1 MAKFTLPVNSIVKEG
16 KTFKD
21 NFSETPLLKTILVY
35 RYNPDKS
42 ENPRVDKYILD
53 TTNFGPMLLDAL
65 IYIKN
70 NIDSTITFR
79 RSCREGICGSC
90 SMNIDGK
97 NALACTKGIADYG
110 DEIKILNR
118 LYKQRKESY
127 DIYKSKNRE
136 DLANIENLQASIIQE
151 FLPKQLTSEEV
162 EKIIDNIILKLNPEG
177 IKDMGKVMGFA
188 TKELLGQADGKLI
201 SEIVKN
207 KLNEKT
213 Q

>member
-1 MAKFTLPVNSIVKEG
+1 MKLIDKINSKIKESIKQKDSVK
-16 KTFKD
+16 
-21 NFSETPLLKTILVY
+21 
-35 RYNPDKS
+35 
-42 ENPRVDKYILD
+42 LD
-53 TTNFGPMLLDAL
+53 TLRSIKSAIL
-65 IYIKN
+65 IEEKSSKVN
-70 NIDSTITFR
+70 KLSN
-79 RSCREGICGSC
+79 
-90 SMNIDGK
+90 
-97 NALACTKGIADYG
+97 G

-188 TKELLGQADGKLI
+188 TKELLGKADGKLI
-201 SEIVKN
+201 SVIVKN
-207 KLNEKT
+207 KLNEMT

>member
-1 MAKFTLPVNSIVKEG
+1 MKLIDKINSKIKESIKQKDSVK
-16 KTFKD
+16 
-21 NFSETPLLKTILVY
+21 
-35 RYNPDKS
+35 
-42 ENPRVDKYILD
+42 LD
-53 TTNFGPMLLDAL
+53 TLRSIKSAIL
-65 IYIKN
+65 IEEKSSKVN
-70 NIDSTITFR
+70 KLSN
-79 RSCREGICGSC
+79 
-90 SMNIDGK
+90 
-97 NALACTKGIADYG
+97 G

-118 LYKQRKESY
+118 LYKQRRESY

-162 EKIIDNIILKLNPEG
+162 EKIIDNIILKLNPQG

>member
-1 MAKFTLPVNSIVKEG
+1 MKLIDKINSKIKESIKQKDSVK
-16 KTFKD
+16 
-21 NFSETPLLKTILVY
+21 
-35 RYNPDKS
+35 
-42 ENPRVDKYILD
+42 LD
-53 TTNFGPMLLDAL
+53 TLRSIKSAIL
-65 IYIKN
+65 IEEKSSKLN
-70 NIDSTITFR
+70 KLSD
-79 RSCREGICGSC
+79 
-90 SMNIDGK
+90 
-97 NALACTKGIADYG
+97 G

-177 IKDMGKVMGFA
+177 IKDMGKVMGLA
-188 TKELLGQADGKLI
+188 TKELLGKADGKLI
-201 SEIVKN
+201 SVIVKN
-207 KLNEKT
+207 KLNEMT

>member
-1 MAKFTLPVNSIVKEG
+1 MKLIDKINSKIKESIKQKDSVK
-16 KTFKD
+16 
-21 NFSETPLLKTILVY
+21 
-35 RYNPDKS
+35 
-42 ENPRVDKYILD
+42 LD
-53 TTNFGPMLLDAL
+53 TLRSIKSAIL
-65 IYIKN
+65 IEEKSSKVN
-70 NIDSTITFR
+70 KLSD
-79 RSCREGICGSC
+79 
-90 SMNIDGK
+90 
-97 NALACTKGIADYG
+97 G

-177 IKDMGKVMGFA
+177 LKDMGKVMGFA
-188 TKELLGQADGKLI
+188 TKELLGKADGKLI
-201 SEIVKN
+201 SVIVKN
-207 KLNEKT
+207 KLNEMT

>member
-1 MAKFTLPVNSIVKEG
+1 MKLIDKINSKIKESIKQKDSVK
-16 KTFKD
+16 
-21 NFSETPLLKTILVY
+21 
-35 RYNPDKS
+35 
-42 ENPRVDKYILD
+42 LD
-53 TTNFGPMLLDAL
+53 TLRSIKSAIL
-65 IYIKN
+65 IEEKSSKVN
-70 NIDSTITFR
+70 KLSN
-79 RSCREGICGSC
+79 
-90 SMNIDGK
+90 
-97 NALACTKGIADYG
+97 G

-118 LYKQRKESY
+118 LYKQRRESY

-188 TKELLGQADGKLI
+188 TKELLGKADGKLI
-201 SEIVKN
+201 SVIVKN
-207 KLNEKT
+207 KLNEMT

>member
-1 MAKFTLPVNSIVKEG
+1 MKVIDKINSKIKESIKQKDTVKIDTLRSIK
-16 KTFKD
+16 
-21 NFSETPLLKTILVY
+21 SAILIEE
-35 RYNPDKS
+35 KS
-42 ENPRVDKYILD
+42 SKLNKLSD
-53 TTNFGPMLLDAL
+53 
-65 IYIKN
+65 
-70 NIDSTITFR
+70 
-79 RSCREGICGSC
+79 
-90 SMNIDGK
+90 
-97 NALACTKGIADYG
+97 G

-177 IKDMGKVMGFA
+177 IKDMGKVMGLA
-188 TKELLGQADGKLI
+188 TKELLGKADGKLI
-201 SEIVKN
+201 SVIVKDR
-207 KLNEKT
+207 LNEMT

>member
-1 MAKFTLPVNSIVKEG
+1 MKLIDKINSKIKESIKQKDSVK
-16 KTFKD
+16 
-21 NFSETPLLKTILVY
+21 
-35 RYNPDKS
+35 
-42 ENPRVDKYILD
+42 LD
-53 TTNFGPMLLDAL
+53 TLRSIKSAIL
-65 IYIKN
+65 IEEKSSKLN
-70 NIDSTITFR
+70 ELSD
-79 RSCREGICGSC
+79 
-90 SMNIDGK
+90 
-97 NALACTKGIADYG
+97 G

-162 EKIIDNIILKLNPEG
+162 ERIIDDIILKLNPEG

-188 TKELLGQADGKLI
+188 TKELLGKADGKLI
-201 SEIVKN
+201 SVIVKN
-207 KLNEKT
+207 KLNEMT

>member
-1 MAKFTLPVNSIVKEG
+1 MRLIDKINSKIKESI
-16 KTFKD
+16 KQKD
-21 NFSETPLLKTILVY
+21 VTK
-35 RYNPDKS
+35 
-42 ENPRVDKYILD
+42 LD
-53 TTNFGPMLLDAL
+53 TLRSIKSAIL
-65 IYIKN
+65 IEEKSSKVN
-70 NIDSTITFR
+70 KLSN
-79 RSCREGICGSC
+79 
-90 SMNIDGK
+90 
-97 NALACTKGIADYG
+97 G

-162 EKIIDNIILKLNPEG
+162 ERIIDNIIIKFNPQG